1 MRVVITC
8 VKVKER
14 ERDDSS
20 VSTKSVRPEK
30 WVRLPVSCVSTLSVF
45 GWLENVD
52 NSS

>member
-1 MRVVITC
+1 MCEGKR
-8 VKVKER
+8 ER
-14 ERDDSS
+14 ENDDSS